1 MPASLVP
8 RYHISFF
15 SIPKAA
21 STSIKLSL
29 YKLQEGVDWQGD
41 PDTIHRYFV
50 THPVKSV
57 DFLLSNEFYK
67 FTVIRDPIKRLISS
81 YDNRVNHHKD
91 IAKDV
96 RKKFGSEAA
105 FKKKHPDLSI
115 FPDIDD
121 YFVNLRKYQKL
132 SYRIWYHT
140 VSAVKFT
147 GNDLSY
153 FDDVY
158 AVSNLDQLES
168 HLSALTGQTVKF
180 QKVQEAGRRF
190 TFNSLSKQAKRTI
203 RKQTKSDYEF
213 FSSFL

>member
-41 PDTIHRYFV
+41 PDSIHRHFV
-50 THPVKSV
+50 THPVKSG
-57 DFLLSNEFYK
+57 DFLLSEEFYK

-81 YDNRVNHHKD
+81 YDNRVNVHKD
-91 IAKDV
+91 LAKDI
-96 RKKFGSEAA
+96 RKKFGSEEA

-115 FPDIDD
+115 FPDIED
-121 YFVNLRKYQKL
+121 YFINLRKYQKL

-147 GNDLSY
+147 GSDLSF

-158 AVSNLDQLES
+158 LVNSLDRLEN
-168 HLSALTGQTVKF
+168 HLSALTGQAVKF
-180 QKVQEAGRRF
+180 RKVQEAGRRF
-190 TFNSLSKQAKRTI
+190 TFKSLSKQAKRI
-203 RKQTKSDYEF
+203 VRKQTKTDYEF
-213 FSSFL
+213 FSSLL